1 MRPFCPFITYH
12 PKPTLDSIK
21 EEKVKSETSK
31 SRSGT
36 HHQRTSRQPAEANL
50 PRRSARLASKYKYT
64 VPNTK
69 PIFPN
74 KWLLGAEGSRRS
86 LDDYDPKKHDS
97 RELPCPRSNPSDQRL
112 KREYSFVLVDFGSH
126 FEMVS
131 PNAIGHFHRVPK
143 GLATVAPYHNFG
155 PDISEEELRKKLRA
169 TSSRVVKKDDKVTS
183 GQVASG
189 SQTRK
194 RVRAEDNEEEIG
206 SVERPNKKARVTKG
220 KSTND

>member
-1 MRPFCPFITYH
+1 
-12 PKPTLDSIK
+12 
-21 EEKVKSETSK
+21 
-31 SRSGT
+31 
-36 HHQRTSRQPAEANL
+36 
-50 PRRSARLASKYKYT
+50 
-64 VPNTK
+64 
-69 PIFPN
+69 
-74 KWLLGAEGSRRS
+74 
-86 LDDYDPKKHDS
+86 
-97 RELPCPRSNPSDQRL
+97 
-112 KREYSFVLVDFGSH
+112 
-126 FEMVS
+126 MVS

-220 KSTND
+220 KSTNDWGAYDSDSSTSPSRSWG